1 MNSTQLKILKMELN
15 WRRKLAKFRL
25 LLNLKPLNLL
35 NLALTQFTVPE
46 MAVLATMM
54 MDQSVANANLDLE
67 LLMVTQSTIQFQI

>member
-1 MNSTQLKILKMELN
+1 
-15 WRRKLAKFRL
+15 